1 MTFCLRMKY
10 TFAVSI
16 IVIAGCNRIQPSSS
30 QYRHFFNGFGAESE
44 HHQIISHAL
53 PLRDGILTSDALDYL
68 LACLSTPDWGQK
80 PFAWTRDTTPLLR
93 ERDAFSLVA
102 SEITGIPLV
111 IHDFESPAVRDKR
124 IDAFIRQ
131 LKTQNTTLEAIVLR
145 SAPSEASV
153 HTLEMGE

>member
-1 MTFCLRMKY
+1 MMKY
-10 TFAVSI
+10 IFVVLI
-16 IVIAGCNRIQPSSS
+16 LGIAGCRSVHPSAS
-30 QYRHFFNGFGAESE
+30 QYSQFFNGFGAESE

-131 LKTQNTTLEAIVLR
+131 LKKQNKKMQAISR
-145 SAPSEASV
+145 
-153 HTLEMGE
+153 